1 VTTDSKPDD
10 IEIDLDAL
18 DRKYAE
24 ERDKRKRSD
33 GLGQYQALHGKFA
46 AFAEDPHADPGFK
59 RNAAIEDVDVLII
72 GGGFAGLLTGG
83 RLREKGVQSIRIIEK
98 GADFGGTWYWN
109 RYPGAAC
116 DVESLIYLPM
126 LEELGYLPTEKY
138 PKAAEIHAHCR
149 KLAERFG
156 LYSAALFQTQVQLVE
171 WDESRRRW
179 RVGTDR
185 EDRISARFVVS
196 CTGLLSTPKLP
207 GIPGIETF
215 EGHAFHTSRWD
226 YGYTGGDADGGLT
239 GLADKVVGII
249 GTGSTGIQTIP
260 HLAASARHLYV
271 FQRTP
276 SSVDVRNNGPIDP
289 EFLKTLKPGWQRERR
304 DNFTTLLGGGYAAV
318 DMVQDGWTDI
328 IRNLLPRLADGTLV
342 ADADAMKLAEMK
354 KMEMTRRRVDAI
366 VKDKAT
372 AEALKPY
379 FNYFCKRPCFHDEY
393 LEAFNRPNVD
403 LIDTQGRGVERIT
416 ARGVVVAGREY
427 ALDCLI
433 FATGF
438 DFLTDYSREAG
449 MQVLGS
455 GGQPL
460 SKHWEDGP
468 RTLYGFMTHGFPN
481 FFTMS
486 IAQAGAAVNYVH
498 MADEQTKTIVHVIT
512 ESLRRGAQTVQPAL
526 EAESA
531 WVELV
536 VSGARGRRAFL
547 EACTPG
553 YYNYEGRRER
563 SAALNDFYAA
573 GPMAYAQLLAEW
585 REKPDLPGL
594 EMTFDPRSVA
604 GSDA

>member
-1 VTTDSKPDD
+1 MTSHRGSDD
-10 IEIDLDAL
+10 FQIDLQAL

-24 ERDKRKRSD
+24 ERDKRRRSD
-33 GLGQYQALHGKFA
+33 GPRQYRPLQGNFA
-46 AFAEDPHADPGFK
+46 AFAHDPHADPAFK
-59 RNAAIEDVDVLII
+59 RLAVVEDVDVLII
-72 GGGFAGLLTGG
+72 GGGFAGLLAGG
-83 RLREKGVQSIRIIEK
+83 RLREKGVQSIRLIEK

-126 LEELGYLPTEKY
+126 LEELGYLPSEKY
-138 PKAAEIHAHCR
+138 PRAAEIHAHCR
-149 KLAERFG
+149 KLAEKFG
-156 LYSAALFQTQVQLVE
+156 LYPAALLQTQVERLT
-171 WDESRRRW
+171 WDESRKRW
-179 RVGTDR
+179 LVTTDR

-215 EGHAFHTSRWD
+215 EGKAFHTSRWD
-226 YGYTGGDADGGLT
+226 YGYTGGDASGDLT

-249 GTGSTGIQTIP
+249 GTGATGIQTIP

-276 SSVDVRNNGPIDP
+276 SSVDVRNNGPIDR
-289 EFLKTLKPGWQRERR
+289 ELLKSLKPGWQRERR
-304 DNFTTLLGGGYAAV
+304 DNFTTLVGGGHVPV
-318 DMVQDGWTDI
+318 DMVRDGWTDI
-328 IRNLLPRLADGTLV
+328 IRNLLPRLADGSLV
-342 ADADAMKLAEMK
+342 ADGEALKLAEMR
-354 KMEMTRRRVDAI
+354 KMELTRRRVDAI
-366 VKDKAT
+366 VKDRDT

-393 LEAFNRPNVD
+393 LEAYNRHNVD
-403 LIDTQGRGVERIT
+403 LIDTQGKGVERIM
-416 ARGVVVAGREY
+416 AHGVVVAGREY
-427 ALDCLI
+427 PLDCLI

-449 MQVLGS
+449 MQVIGP

-460 SKHWEDGP
+460 SKRWEEGP

-512 ESLRRGAQTVQPAL
+512 ESMRRAVQTVQPTL

-553 YYNYEGRRER
+553 YYNYEGKRER
-563 SAALNDFYAA
+563 SAALNDFYAP
-573 GPMAYAQLLAEW
+573 GPMAYARLLEEW
-585 REKPDLPGL
+585 RNKVELPGL
-594 EMTFDPRSVA
+594 EMSFPA
-604 GSDA
+604 GSRRT